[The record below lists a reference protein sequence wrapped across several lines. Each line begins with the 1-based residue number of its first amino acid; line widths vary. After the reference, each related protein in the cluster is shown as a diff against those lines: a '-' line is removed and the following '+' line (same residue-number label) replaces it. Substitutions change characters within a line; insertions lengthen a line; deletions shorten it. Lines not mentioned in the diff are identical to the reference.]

1 MKGKGRIL
9 ALAALSIVLIAGAAF
24 VGEGMSGK
32 HADFIFWQL
41 RVPRVLVGVMV
52 GATLALA
59 GAVFQ
64 ALFANPLA
72 APSTIGTT
80 AGAAVGALFA
90 LVFDVF
96 TEVQGLPIVTLAAFA
111 GAFAASSVVAM
122 VASTGRARMS
132 DVLLAGIAVTLA
144 ASALSSGIQYMA
156 DMRALFSAAQWSLGQ
171 LPQVGY
177 DGAIVMAPFVLVSTV
192 SMLAL
197 GRSLQALAIGEDV
210 AAAQGVDV
218 RRLRLLALVAG
229 SLGVAAVVA
238 WCGPIAFVGLIVPH
252 IVRLLLGPS
261 LRVLLPMSLLVG
273 AAFLVA
279 CDALARVV
287 FPGRELPVGV
297 LTAAI
302 GAPTLIAL
310 IARGK
315 ST

>member
-1 MKGKGRIL
+1 MRVRVV
-9 ALAALSIVLIAGAAF
+9 ALIVLSIALLSAAAF
-24 VGEGMSGK
+24 VGPSLEGPRG
-32 HADFIFWQL
+32 AFIFWQL
-41 RVPRVLVGVMV
+41 RVPRVLVGAMV
-52 GATLALA
+52 GGILALT

-80 AGAAVGALFA
+80 AGAAVGALAA
-90 LVFDVF
+90 LAFDVF
-96 TEVQGLPIVTLAAFA
+96 TEVSGLPVVTLAAFV
-111 GAFAASSVVAM
+111 GAFAASFVVAL
-122 VASTGRARMS
+122 VASSGRARMS

-144 ASALSSGIQYMA
+144 ASAVSSGIQYMA
-156 DMRALFSAAQWSLGQ
+156 DMRALFSAAQWSLGE

-177 DGAIVMAPFVLVSTV
+177 DGALVMAPFALVSTV

-197 GRSLQALAIGEDV
+197 GRGLQALAIGEDV

-229 SLGVAAVVA
+229 SLGVAAAVA

-261 LRVLLPMSLLVG
+261 LRLLLPMSLLVG
-273 AAFLVA
+273 AAFLVG
-279 CDALARVV
+279 CDALARIV

-302 GAPTLIAL
+302 GAPTLIVL
-310 IARGK
+310 IARARR
-315 ST
+315 